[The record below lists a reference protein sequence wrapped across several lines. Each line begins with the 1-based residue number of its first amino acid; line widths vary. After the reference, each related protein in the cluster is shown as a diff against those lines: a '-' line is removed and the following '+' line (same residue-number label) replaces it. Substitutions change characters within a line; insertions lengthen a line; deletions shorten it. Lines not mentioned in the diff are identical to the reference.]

1 MSRASLDAR
10 TRLREAREAFQ
21 SRHAELRIPELWQ
34 GFQGRIAAVLAGGGA
49 RGGYEAGA
57 LLAIQDAGLPT
68 PVITATSIG
77 SINGASFA
85 AHATGL
91 VGNAEPLVDA
101 WFELTPTTVG
111 VEWTRYTWMLFG
123 LVATFSGITN
133 LTYYILQTKGLD
145 IHLAHPAL
153 AWASLCLAGITVLL
167 FHDQLPYLW
176 YLLRRVLRGST
187 WRPARRRL
195 AVSIAANLVVLSFV
209 VSIFESLDIPG
220 TLRDLLS
227 RKPLLVLLGFVVLI
241 ILQQARR
248 KANPRVGRLW
258 GRILRLPFRTGIFS
272 NFERSRFL
280 RRYIPVDKLRLSSIR
295 VVLTSTDL
303 ETGTLRFFTNADPA
317 LFLEERGVDRA
328 FVRRELIRMDDLMPA
343 VIGSSAL
350 PIAYEPL
357 ELDGRLHADG
367 AIVGSQPIRPAI
379 RLGADVL
386 LLISMEP
393 PGGPRG
399 VMHTFVDVGLRALD
413 ILMQRNLQADVGLL
427 AQANSQIETAA
438 QQMGMRPEDVVIEFE
453 GRMFRYIK
461 AYAIRP
467 DEPIEN
473 SILDFGGRTTG
484 ETILRGYQDAVAQIE
499 KFAWYV
505 SNGGGFKDQR
515 RTLPLELNR
524 PRRKSSS

>member
-10 TRLREAREAFQ
+10 SRLREARDAFK
-21 SRHAELRIPELWQ
+21 SRHGDLHIPELWYA
-34 GFQGRIAAVLAGGGA
+34 FQGKIAAVLAGGGA

-57 LLAIQDAGLPT
+57 LLAMQDAGLPT
-68 PVITATSIG
+68 HLITATSIG
-77 SINGASFA
+77 SINGASYA

-101 WFELTPTTVG
+101 WFELTPTAVG

-133 LTYYILQTKGLD
+133 LTYYILQTKGLE

-153 AWASLCLAGITVLL
+153 AWGSLCLAGITVLL

-176 YLLRRVLRGST
+176 FLLRRLLRGSR

-195 AVSIAANLVVLSFV
+195 AVSAVANLVVASFI

-220 TLRDLLS
+220 ALRDLLS
-227 RKPLLVLLGFVVLI
+227 RKPLLVFLGLVVLVI
-241 ILQQARR
+241 IQQVRR
-248 KANPRVGRLW
+248 RANPRVGRIW

-280 RRYIPVDKLRLSSIR
+280 RRYIPADRLRTTPIR

-303 ETGTLRFFTNADPA
+303 ESGVLRFFTNADPA
-317 LFLEERGVDRA
+317 SFLNERGVERA
-328 FVRRELIRMDDLMPA
+328 FAKRELIRMDDLMDA
-343 VIGSSAL
+343 VIASSAL

-357 ELDGRLHADG
+357 DLDGRLHADG

-379 RLGADVL
+379 RLGSDVL
-386 LLISMEP
+386 FLISMEP

-399 VMHTFVDVGLRALD
+399 AMHTFVDVGLRALD
-413 ILMQRNLQADVGLL
+413 ILMQRNLQADIGLL
-427 AQANSQIETAA
+427 EQANSQIETAA
-438 QQMGMRPEDVVIEFE
+438 AQMGMRPEDVVIEFE
-453 GRMFRYIK
+453 GRMFRYVK
-461 AYAIRP
+461 AFSIRP
-467 DEPIEN
+467 DQPIEN
-473 SILDFGGRTTG
+473 SILDFGGRATG
-484 ETILRGYQDAVAQIE
+484 ETILLGYKDAVAQIE
-499 KFAWYV
+499 AFANYV
-505 SNGGGFKDQR
+505 NGGGGFQDKR
-515 RTLPLELNR
+515 RTLPLELVR
-524 PRRKSSS
+524 PRRKSN